1 MPNLS
6 QIKKRTGKSIPYTS
20 LGTCKTVVFKET
32 SNSCTPHISNA
43 HVHWKDVE
51 IPSILP
57 VQTQELKT
65 I

>member
-20 LGTCKTVVFKET
+20 LGTCKIVVFKET

-51 IPSILP
+51 ILSILP